1 MSWIR
6 KTVGLDGVDIVIQLG
21 VTMFLMIMAGSSVEG
36 PADGV
41 LIAGVGAMSMV
52 VLGVR
57 RHFALK
63 RGPHGAIGEVTGEI
77 LSDRLADVDARLQE
91 VDALNF
97 RVHELEE
104 RLDFAERLLA
114 QSRGDAGRLE
124 APR

>member
-6 KTVGLDGVDIVIQLG
+6 RHVGLDGVDLVIHAG
-21 VTMFLMIMAGSSVEG
+21 VTMFVMIVAGSQPG
-36 PADGV
+36 PDAEAMV
-41 LIAGVGAMSMV
+41 AGVGAISMV

-57 RHFALK
+57 RHLALK
-63 RGPHGAIGEVTGEI
+63 RGDPGAMGEITGEVMR
-77 LSDRLADVDARLQE
+77 DRLADLDARITE
-91 VDALNF
+91 VDALTY

-114 QSRGDAGRLE
+114 QSREEPGRLE

>member
-6 KTVGLDGVDIVIQLG
+6 RTVGIDGVDLVIQSG
-21 VTMFLMIMAGSSVEG
+21 VTMFVMIMAGSQPG
-36 PADGV
+36 PDSGV
-41 LIAGVGAMSMV
+41 LVAGVGAASMV

-57 RHFALK
+57 RHLALK
-63 RGPHGAIGEVTGEI
+63 RGATGAVGEITGEAVA
-77 LSDRLADVDARLQE
+77 DRLAELDGRLQE
-91 VDALNF
+91 MDALNY

-114 QSRGDAGRLE
+114 QARAEPARLE